1 MISKRF
7 PSLPIRLLALVLA
20 FSSLT
25 QAAELPPG
33 RVIDAAH
40 YHLGDND
47 VDRWPEAPVK
57 PSGFNLDIIFDA
69 KANPKEA
76 LLGLTHRD
84 VDLLWII
91 RLNGKKIGELTRAK
105 DRKQFHYTIPAN
117 ALKDGENRLNISSR
131 SKDDISVGGATLYDA
146 SYRELLNLQP
156 VTVTVV
162 DQSGAHLPARIT
174 VTDAK
179 ANKVALYY
187 AEAGDTAVRKGVL
200 YTLGKPTRMELP
212 AGVYLVS
219 ATHGTEWSMDEAKLS
234 VAPGKTSSVQL
245 SLRRELETPG
255 FVAADTHIH
264 TLTFSGHGDASAEER
279 MVTLAAEG
287 VELAIATDHNHQTD
301 FTPFQNEL
309 KLNGWFTS
317 VTGNEVTTQNG
328 HFNSFP
334 LKPGKD
340 IPAYKEEDWVKLVAG
355 IRAKGARVVIL
366 NHPRWPDIPR
376 GPFGRFGLNRAS
388 GERASGGAFTFDAM
402 ELINSGVLQP
412 DPLFICRDWFSLLNH
427 GEKITAVGSSDSH
440 TVDNIVGQGRTYVR
454 SSTDDPAK
462 INVDESCKAF
472 LRGDTTISLGIF
484 ADVKVNGSYVMGDT
498 LKPEGRAV
506 EADLRVAAPS
516 WVTPKRAIIFL
527 NGVAVAEQIV
537 PTTKGKPTD
546 TQLRFKL
553 PAPAHDAWLVCVIIG
568 DGVTHPSWATKAK
581 YTFAATNPI
590 YLDADGDGAWRSPAA
605 TAKILLNQPPTADF
619 QGALHMALKQEDGI
633 AVQMI
638 AELRTQT
645 SEAERATFDEKVRKA
660 SAKRAV
666 LKEFLRYLPTGK
678 K

>member
-1 MISKRF
+1 MTSKSF
-7 PSLPIRLLALVLA
+7 ATLPIHRLALVLA
-20 FSSLT
+20 LSSLA

-33 RVIDAAH
+33 RVIDAKH

-57 PSGFNLDIIFDA
+57 PGGFNLDIVFDA
-69 KANPKEA
+69 MANPREA

-91 RLNGKKIGELTRAK
+91 RLNGKKIGELTRK
-105 DRKQFHYTIPAN
+105 KERELFHYAIPAG

-131 SKDDISVGGATLYDA
+131 TKDDITIGGATLYDA
-146 SYRELLNLQP
+146 SYRKLLNLQP

-162 DQSGAHLPARIT
+162 DQSGVHLPARIT

-179 ANKVALYY
+179 ANKVEIHY
-187 AEAGDTAVRKGVL
+187 AAAKDTAVRKGVL
-200 YTLGKPTRMELP
+200 YTLGKPTQLELP
-212 AGVYLVS
+212 PGDYLVS
-219 ATHGTEWSMDEAKLS
+219 ATHGTEWSMDESKLT
-234 VAPGKTSSVQL
+234 VAPGETSSVRL
-245 SLRRELETPG
+245 ALRREFETPG
-255 FVAADTHIH
+255 FIAADTHIH

-317 VTGNEVTTQNG
+317 VTGNEVTTDNG

-388 GERASGGAFTFDAM
+388 GERAAGGAFTFDAM

-412 DPLFICRDWFSLLNH
+412 DSFFICRDWFSLLNH

-454 SSTDDPAK
+454 SSTDDPSK
-462 INVDESCKAF
+462 ISIDESCNAF

-484 ADVKVNGSYVMGDT
+484 ADIHVNGSHIMGDT
-498 LKPEGRAV
+498 VQLGGKAV
-506 EADLRVAAPS
+506 EANLRVAAPS

-527 NGVAVAEQIV
+527 NGVAVAEQPV
-537 PTTKGKPTD
+537 PTTSGEPTD
-546 TQLRFKL
+546 TRLRFKL
-553 PAPAHDAWLVCVIIG
+553 SAPEHDAWLVCVVLG
-568 DGVTHPSWATKAK
+568 DGVSHPAWATKQP
-581 YTFAATNPI
+581 YTFAATNPV
-590 YLDADGDGAWRSPAA
+590 YLDADNDGAYRSPAA
-605 TAKILLNQPPTADF
+605 TAEALLKATTQRGEDAF
-619 QGALHMALKQEDGI
+619 HAALTQNDGI

-638 AELRTQT
+638 AELRAR
-645 SEAERATFDEKVRKA
+645 SSAAEQAALDKRIRKA
-660 SAKRAV
+660 SEKRAV

-678 K
+678 N